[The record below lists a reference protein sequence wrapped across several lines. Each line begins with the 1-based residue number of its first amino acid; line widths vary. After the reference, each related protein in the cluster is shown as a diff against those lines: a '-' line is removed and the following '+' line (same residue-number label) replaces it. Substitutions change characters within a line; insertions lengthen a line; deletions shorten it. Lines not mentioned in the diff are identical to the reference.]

1 MISYL
6 TYWEQGGEASVLDEG
21 KIHRGG
27 GVYQNRSEVYDEYQT
42 FTVNWKCRSF
52 ELESAKMSSYPG
64 GVHTNNRVKMA
75 FTIS

>member
-1 MISYL
+1 MRHIPRLCALVPVISYL
-6 TYWEQGGEASVLDEG
+6 TYRGQG
-21 KIHRGG
+21 GG
-27 GVYQNRSEVYDEYQT
+27 GVYKKRSEVYDEYQT

-52 ELESAKMSSYPG
+52 ELESAKMPSYPG